1 MWYENQHKTR
11 NWNYIFE
18 RKRKSQI
25 STKPAIAKI
34 NNKKGKTFFFFIFIY
49 LDLGG
54 VALSCSSPS
63 SSSLSATF
71 SPSIDCCSLS
81 TSLPLLVFLL
91 LYSNHTKMTCTKH
104 CKLYPQIHSLIGVFG
119 LSFAVTTSIVT
130 ETTTNAAFHRM
141 SNATT
146 GFEYP
151 QSARLSSSS
160 RAAVSLTSMDGP
172 RRPVARPRRT
182 ARVVWLA
189 VGEVGE
195 SCRGRRS
202 GAWESFSDDILGQS
216 LVRVSE
222 GAVVVLI

>member
-1 MWYENQHKTR
+1 MKTNTKLEIEIIFSKERENPKQA
-11 NWNYIFE
+11 
-18 RKRKSQI
+18 Q
-25 STKPAIAKI
+25 KPEIAKI
-34 NNKKGKTFFFFIFIY
+34 NNKKGKTFFFIFIFIY

-54 VALSCSSPS
+54 DALSCSSPS
-63 SSSLSATF
+63 SSSLSTTF
-71 SPSIDCCSLS
+71 SPSIDCCWLS

-104 CKLYPQIHSLIGVFG
+104 CKLYPQIHILIGVFG
-119 LSFAVTTSIVT
+119 FSFAVTTSIVT
-130 ETTTNAAFHRM
+130 ETTTNAAFHSM

-195 SCRGRRS
+195 SWRGRRR
-202 GAWESFSDDILGQS
+202 GAWDSFSDDILGQS
-216 LVRVSE
+216 SVRASE